1 MCDIENDPFQYFL
14 NLPHIISVVWKVQ
27 YFGMDCSESQVLR

>member
-1 MCDIENDPFQYFL
+1 MCDIEKDLPQYFF

-27 YFGMDCSESQVLR
+27 YFGVDCSESQVLR